1 MEEIDFKQ
9 ECEFQFEMFWDDFI
23 IGDLESERLQ
33 SLDANSI
40 TLRKFLSLLDYL
52 EIPFNV
58 VGTQISFQISLEDQ
72 SQKWSFSV

>member
-23 IGDLESERLQ
+23 IGDLESGRLQ
-33 SLDANSI
+33 SLDANSM
-40 TLRKFLSLLDYL
+40 TLRNFLSLLDYL

>member
-9 ECEFQFEMFWDDFI
+9 VCEFQFEMFWDDFI
-23 IGDLESERLQ
+23 IGDLESERLR
-33 SLDANSI
+33 SLDSNSI

-58 VGTQISFQISLEDQ
+58 VGTQISFQISLKDQ